1 MSKKDKSK
9 FRRRLRAE
17 ILKQMSATPR
27 AEKPTTVAEETTAKP
42 EIKPELPAI
51 APPAS
56 QSIPSDTLQLVRL
69 DLKKSAIIIGSII
82 ILIIALYLIDLR
94 TDILLRIS
102 DKIF

>member
-17 ILKQMSATPR
+17 ILKQMSATSR
-27 AEKPTTVAEETTAKP
+27 AEGPSTPEETMARPEAKT
-42 EIKPELPAI
+42 ETPAVET
-51 APPAS
+51 PAS
-56 QSIPSDTLQLVRL
+56 ASISADTLQLVRL

-94 TDILLRIS
+94 TDILLDIS
-102 DKIF
+102 EKIF